1 MPNCSMRRIKRLLI
15 LTLAFYSVIEFFPSA
30 KASEASAGS
39 GVSLSRSTGNH
50 LFVLVRVN
58 KRPAWFAVDTGAAL
72 SIVDTE
78 KAKLL
83 GLSLSNRKV
92 RVPRQIEVNSRV
104 VPVALIGNLQVGSN
118 DLGSGPVAL
127 IDLREFRARLRGSGD
142 RVTMDGIIGLDIL
155 QRYNA
160 VIDCRDQRIYL
171 DTPGGDSRA
180 IVEGARRN
188 RYKSVPMRITKSG
201 ALEVEGR
208 IGRNRYSF
216 VVDTGGFTTLIPA
229 GVALESG
236 IQVIGTTVHAKGI
249 HASERPVGVALVPEL
264 DLGKNNLGPAL
275 VGVTGLPEGPDD
287 LRFKFGGLIG
297 ADFFFER
304 GGIIDVGNKILYF
317 K

>member
-1 MPNCSMRRIKRLLI
+1 MRRIKRLLI
-15 LTLAFYSVIEFFPSA
+15 ASLALYSVICPFPSA
-30 KASEASAGS
+30 NASEGGLSAG
-39 GVSLSRSTGNH
+39 VNLSRSTGNH
-50 LFVLVRVN
+50 LFVPVHVN
-58 KRPAWFAVDTGAAL
+58 RIPAWFAVDTGAAL
-72 SIVDTE
+72 SIVDTQ
-78 KAKLL
+78 KARLL

-92 RVPRQIEVNSRV
+92 KVPRQIEVNSRV
-104 VPVALIGNLQVGSN
+104 VPVALIGNLQVGSK

-160 VIDCRDQRIYL
+160 VIDCRNQKIYL
-171 DTPGGDSRA
+171 NTAGDDYREVVA
-180 IVEGARRN
+180 NARRN
-188 RYKSVPMRITKSG
+188 RYKNVPMRITKSG

-216 VVDTGGFTTLIPA
+216 VVDTGGFTTLIPSQ
-229 GVALESG
+229 VALQSG

-287 LRFKFGGLIG
+287 LHFQFGGLIG
-297 ADFFFER
+297 ADFFFDR
-304 GGIIDVGNKILYF
+304 AGIIDVGNKTLYF